1 VKNKIKKNKDL
12 GVYMVGK
19 YKIGDIVEF
28 IYRYEEGEEDVE
40 KYTEVLEISGFSDNG
55 KEVHGW
61 FDSDDCGGSI
71 KFEWI
76 KGLKK
81 YN

>member
-1 VKNKIKKNKDL
+1 MNVKIKKNKDL

-19 YKIGDIVEF
+19 YKIGDVVEF
-28 IYRYEEGEEDVE
+28 VYGEEDIE
-40 KYTEVLEISGFSDNG
+40 KYNESLKISGFSDDG

-76 KGLKK
+76 KGLKV